1 MLLTASQIST
11 LPIISLQTGEAVAMT
26 RQPIL
31 AIATLEI
38 MALRCESAHGKA
50 PLLLMARD
58 IRQFAADCV
67 IVDDEDE
74 LADPQDIVRLN
85 AILEA
90 SYDPLGKAVV
100 SDAGRKLGSVEDYT
114 FNLETNRVQQLQVRQ
129 SLIKAWLGTSLM
141 VDRSQIID
149 ITPRQIMVR
158 DATVK
163 APVMQ
168 SEPIP
173 ESSP

>member
-1 MLLTASQIST
+1 MSI
-11 LPIISLQTGEAVAMT
+11 LPIISLQTGEAVATT

-38 MALRCESAHGKA
+38 MALRCEGAHGKA

-58 IRQFAADCV
+58 IRQFAADC
-67 IVDDEDE
+67 IIIDDEGE
-74 LADPQDIVRLN
+74 LADPSDIVRLE
-85 AILEA
+85 AILKA

-100 SDAGRKLGSVEDYT
+100 SDIGRKLGIVEDYT
-114 FNLETNRVQQLQVRQ
+114 INVETNRVQQLQVRQ
-129 SLIKAWLGTSLM
+129 SLLKAWLGTSLM
-141 VDRSQIID
+141 IDRTQIID
-149 ITPRQIMVR
+149 ITPRQITVR

-168 SEPIP
+168 PEPVP